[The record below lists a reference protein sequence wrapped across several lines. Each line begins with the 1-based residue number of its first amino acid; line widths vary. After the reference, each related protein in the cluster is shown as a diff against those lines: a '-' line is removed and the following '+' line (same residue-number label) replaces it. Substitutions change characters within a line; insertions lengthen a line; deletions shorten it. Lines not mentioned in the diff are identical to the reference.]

1 MGSDSVGSLLAD
13 IANLVVDGLRILG
26 LADKRHWGPDEYEL
40 QRAMERVLDDAKKDF
55 QELSPMLKSQSHYE
69 HDRTFA
75 SLEELR
81 ALSAKFYMH
90 VQNLREWS
98 RCGGPVNAVWVRDT
112 KSLQRQLHRAQCRA
126 AQRVFSTAKETPQRC
141 LGAFILHRKQ
151 RAWVAARRAGGGGGV
166 SDHDCRRRQAD
177 EVGECVAV
185 GGFERFGDLDIAFV
199 CDFCD
204 GHLLWDDVQRV
215 PTTRTG
221 VDALPETAV
230 SASSLPTAAAAGG
243 GAAAPPPASA
253 PLPGTVRGAPSPR
266 TPPTPGGG
274 APPPPAALP
283 TSTPLQDTY
292 GAALGQW
299 QATAVTK
306 SSQQPKQVV
315 YPPIAI
321 ASHMAPVR
329 GDWLARTMCP
339 LCEDAAEPQDIDDE
353 DEIWQPENR
362 FDDLA
367 ALQEHLEWEHAPS
380 SALPLTL
387 PVSLPSTDKCN
398 VM

>member
-13 IANLVVDGLRILG
+13 IANLVLDGLRILG

-40 QRAMERVLDDAKKDF
+40 QRAMERVLNDAKTDF

-69 HDRTFA
+69 HDRTCKLPPRLAYPDKRIPLPERLIQRNLQSLVA

-90 VQNLREWS
+90 IQNLRDWS
-98 RCGGPVNAVWVRDT
+98 RCGGPVDAVWVRDT
-112 KSLQRQLHRAQCRA
+112 KSLQRQLHRAQYRA

-151 RAWVAARRAGGGGGV
+151 RAWVAARRAGGV
-166 SDHDCRRRQAD
+166 SDYDCQRRQTD
-177 EVGECVAV
+177 EVGECLAV

-204 GHLLWDDVQRV
+204 GHLLWDDMQRV

-230 SASSLPTAAAAGG
+230 SVSSLPAAAA
-243 GAAAPPPASA
+243 S
-253 PLPGTVRGAPSPR
+253 
-266 TPPTPGGG
+266 
-274 APPPPAALP
+274 ALP

-292 GAALGQW
+292 GAALSEW

-321 ASHMAPVR
+321 ASHMAPIP

-353 DEIWQPENR
+353 DELWQPENR

-380 SALPLTL
+380 ALPLTL

>member
-13 IANLVVDGLRILG
+13 IANLVLDGLRILG

-40 QRAMERVLDDAKKDF
+40 QRAMERVLNDAKTDF

-75 SLEELR
+75 SLQELS

-90 VQNLREWS
+90 IQNLRDWS
-98 RCGGPVNAVWVRDT
+98 RCGGPVDAVWVRDT

-151 RAWVAARRAGGGGGV
+151 RAWVAARRAGGV
-166 SDHDCRRRQAD
+166 SDYDCQRRQTD
-177 EVGECVAV
+177 EVDECLAV

-221 VDALPETAV
+221 VDALPETA
-230 SASSLPTAAAAGG
+230 ASSVSVSSSAV
-243 GAAAPPPASA
+243 AP
-253 PLPGTVRGAPSPR
+253 
-266 TPPTPGGG
+266 
-274 APPPPAALP
+274 ALP

-292 GAALGQW
+292 GAALGEW

-306 SSQQPKQVV
+306 SGQQPKQVV

-321 ASHMAPVR
+321 ASHMAPVP

-353 DEIWQPENR
+353 DELWRPENR

-367 ALQEHLEWEHAPS
+367 ALQEHLEWEHAPP